1 MLVKTHLIIKEH
13 WNEYKVEWF
22 GNLKDA
28 KPLLDEKGYLTFVI
42 VSSNGRYEL
51 KTLDM
56 AHLTEM
62 AKRFTYPK
70 GRAATT
76 IDKGFVYVKEKND
89 EKLIGVITH
98 KHIRKYAPMY
108 DEC

>member
-1 MLVKTHLIIKEH
+1 MKVKTHLIIKEH
-13 WNEYKVEWF
+13 WNEYNVKWF

-28 KPLLDEKGYLTFVI
+28 KPILDEKGWLTFVI
-42 VSSNGRYEL
+42 VSSNGRFEL

-56 AHLTEM
+56 KYLTET
-62 AKRFTYPK
+62 AKKVTYPH
-70 GRAATT
+70 GRAAQTE
-76 IDKGFVYVKEKND
+76 DKGYVYVKEING
-89 EKLIGVITH
+89 EKLIGVVSH